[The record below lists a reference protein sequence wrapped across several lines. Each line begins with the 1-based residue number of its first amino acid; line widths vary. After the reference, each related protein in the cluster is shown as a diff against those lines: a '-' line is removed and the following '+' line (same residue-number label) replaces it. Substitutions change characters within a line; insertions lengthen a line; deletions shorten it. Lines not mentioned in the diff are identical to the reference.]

1 MDSFRRDMVSE
12 DLSAEV
18 GKLKSRIIEID
29 QQRHKLA
36 AKLGEVLYEATKDK
50 PEFRAGHEDLFD
62 EMAALDGKRELARE
76 RIAELARAQQAGLES
91 GQTYLCPSCGAELS
105 GKPFFCSTCGAAI
118 DPEQLEAAKPEA
130 TLACPLCGGR
140 VHEHDVFCLTCGT
153 NLKEYAAS
161 VSEADEDGSGQE
173 EVPVEAVDEFAPE
186 TPVIEVTEEPV
197 PDAPAAEEVNEF
209 APEAPVVEPAPAPES
224 APVVGDTPPAQPDMV
239 YVIGGG
245 QEPAAPQP
253 EAAPQPGFIQCP
265 GCGKSVSSE
274 YRFCIYCGATLPPR

>member
-62 EMAALDGKRELARE
+62 EMADLDGKRELARD
-76 RIAELARAQQAGLES
+76 RIAELARAQRGDLGADL
-91 GQTYLCPSCGAELS
+91 TFLCPSCGAELS
-105 GKPFFCSTCGAAI
+105 GKPFFCSVCGTPI
-118 DPEQLEAAKPEA
+118 DPEKLEEAKPEA
-130 TLACPLCGGR
+130 TLSCPLCGGR

-161 VSEADEDGSGQE
+161 IAEDDGNGTAHE
-173 EVPVEAVDEFAPE
+173 DPAGAVDEFAPE
-186 TPVIEVTEEPV
+186 APVIATAEDPG
-197 PDAPAAEEVNEF
+197 PDAPVAEAVNEF
-209 APEAPVVEPAPAPES
+209 APEAPVVENAATAPA
-224 APVVGDTPPAQPDMV
+224 APDVPPVRSDMV
-239 YVIGGG
+239 YVIGGE
-245 QEPAAPQP
+245 QEAAAPQP
-253 EAAPQPGFIQCP
+253 ALIQCP
-265 GCGKSVSSE
+265 SCGKSVSSE
-274 YRFCIYCGATLPPR
+274 YRFCIYCGATLPTK